1 MFLLKSWFGHSL
13 LPSALTLL
21 SSVRVTG
28 LMLSFPAWLHP
39 SPPCLVASSPR
50 PSSALQTQLY
60 SPNSVLSHHWG
71 RDVPLCLPIGI
82 ALNRVGGTD
91 APHGKLTFI

>member
-39 SPPCLVASSPR
+39 SPPCLVAASLHHPGPVQPSR
-50 PSSALQTQLY
+50 PSSIPPTQFY
-60 SPNSVLSHHWG
+60 
-71 RDVPLCLPIGI
+71 PIIG
-82 ALNRVGGTD
+82 AGMFPC
-91 APHGKLTFI
+91 ACP